1 MVKMELLDSE
11 ERIQLEANEN
21 FKELKLSKYKHI
33 ETKIAGALL
42 KNEDGSERQA
52 IIVELV

>member
-1 MVKMELLDSE
+1 MELLDSE